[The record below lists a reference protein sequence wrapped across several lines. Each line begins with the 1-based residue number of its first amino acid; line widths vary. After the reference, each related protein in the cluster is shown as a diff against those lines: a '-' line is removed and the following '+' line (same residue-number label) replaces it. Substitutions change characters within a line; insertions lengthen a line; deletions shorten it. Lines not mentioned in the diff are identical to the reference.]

1 MADLIQP
8 VSLTEQIRLVARLRW
23 RIMLNGLHK
32 KNNLLDLIAIGFVSI
47 FGAIVVLGPA
57 IGFYF
62 AGYSFVS
69 ERRLPWLALPLW
81 LIFLFWQAVPIFAAG
96 FGTSFEFKTL
106 LRFPFKA
113 GAFYMIGLAYGL
125 SDFPAMAS
133 IAWLIAFTA
142 GATSAMPSVLPM
154 MLAVTLL
161 FILLCVTSERLLG
174 SWLEKLLARR
184 RSKEIFFALF
194 ILSMFSLQFI
204 APIQA
209 RLVAGGK
216 ASALLDLVKYLA
228 PFPPSLAARAVAGAI
243 RHDFL
248 DIAIGL
254 LGLSA
259 YAVLATALLWQRF
272 AAQYRGEELSESES
286 VGRVPRRVRP
296 RIAAGTAAADPDYFS
311 GFLSP
316 AVGAMARKEISY
328 FLRNGF
334 AFLLL
339 LLPPAQVFLFS
350 SRFAGWHPIKSGK
363 PLNMDFL
370 FPGMMAYTILVLM
383 GPAYNAFAYESR
395 GIQTYYT
402 APLKFADI
410 FAGKNLVS
418 ATIVIAEVVLC
429 GTVLALRTT
438 VPAFPTLVAT
448 AFALIFTIAAQL
460 PVANWAS
467 LSFPRKL
474 EFGSMRSQRN
484 SGVSIWIMFGM
495 QMSIALL
502 SAIILWTGRLT
513 HKPWLGAEAFAILAA
528 AAVGGY
534 FASLQSVE
542 ALAEKKRET
551 LVEALCR

>member
-8 VSLTEQIRLVARLRW
+8 VSLTEHIRLVARLRW
-23 RIMLNGLHK
+23 RIMLNGLRK
-32 KNNLLDLIAIGFVSI
+32 KNNLLDLIAIGFVSV
-47 FGAIVVLGPA
+47 FGAIVILGPA

-62 AGYSFVS
+62 AGHSFVS
-69 ERRLPWLALPLW
+69 GRRLAWLALPLW
-81 LIFLFWQAVPIFAAG
+81 LIFMFWQAVPIFAAG
-96 FGTSFEFKTL
+96 FGTSFEFKSL

-113 GAFYMIGLAYGL
+113 GAFYIIGLAYGL

-133 IAWLIAFTA
+133 IVWLTAFTA

-154 MLAVTLL
+154 MLAVVLL

-209 RLVAGGK
+209 RLVSGGK
-216 ASALLDLVKYLA
+216 VSSLLGLVKYLA
-228 PFPPSLAARAVAGAI
+228 PFPPSLAARAITGAV
-243 RHDFL
+243 RHDFA

-259 YAVLATALLWQRF
+259 YVALATALLWQRF
-272 AAQYRGEELSESES
+272 AAQYRGEELSEAES
-286 VGRVPRRVRP
+286 VGVRARRVRP
-296 RIAAGTAAADPDYFS
+296 RTAAVAAPDPDFFS
-311 GFLSP
+311 GLLSP

-418 ATIVIAEVVLC
+418 ATVVALEVVIC
-429 GTVLALRTT
+429 GTVLALRTN
-438 VPAFPTLVAT
+438 VPKFPTLVAT

-495 QMSIALL
+495 QMSIGLL

-534 FASLQSVE
+534 FASLQSIE
-542 ALAEKKRET
+542 ALAERKRES
-551 LVEALCR
+551 LIEALCR